1 LEIAPFVAQ
10 FWFDQRTRSE
20 VMKTKIQSK
29 IIAIAAVAMLS
40 IAATGGSA
48 LARGALASGGHGGG
62 HFGVPLISTPSA
74 PVPLLNPSSSY
85 TVPAPTETPVSP
97 ASPGSVFH

>member
-1 LEIAPFVAQ
+1 MNAQ
-10 FWFDQRTRSE
+10 NH
-20 VMKTKIQSK
+20 SK
-29 IIAIAAVAMLS
+29 ILAIAVAAMLG

-48 LARGALASGGHGGG
+48 LARGAFAGGGHGGG